1 LLGNFSIG
9 ISDEGGIRREEG
21 SAKEGVIPIK
31 NDASL
36 VRFRLELGVD
46 PHVII
51 SQFGEELVSDLLII
65 LYYVVNFSILLDKRE
80 HVVFFLIND

>member
-1 LLGNFSIG
+1 
-9 ISDEGGIRREEG
+9 
-21 SAKEGVIPIK
+21 
-31 NDASL
+31 

-65 LYYVVNFSILLDKRE
+65 LYYVVYFPILLDKRE
-80 HVVFFLIND
+80 HVVPLLIND